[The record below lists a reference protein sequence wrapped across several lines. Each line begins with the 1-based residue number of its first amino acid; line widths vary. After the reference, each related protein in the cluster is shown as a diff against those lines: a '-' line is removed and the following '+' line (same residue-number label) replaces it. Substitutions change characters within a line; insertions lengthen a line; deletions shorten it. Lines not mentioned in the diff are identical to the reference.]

1 MNRRLALCIAG
12 TIALG
17 LWSNVWSNV
26 AFAADAAVATTDS
39 EARLEALCAKA
50 KPAFVFI
57 AGGSG
62 VVIQPD
68 GLMLTN
74 THVIENGKEFDVRLG
89 TGRHY
94 AARLLGRDVFGD
106 LAVLQLVAKDGEP
119 FPFLELG
126 DSDALQVGEPA
137 MAIGNPFGLGLV
149 DQHPTFTFGIISAV
163 RQFQGRYTECIV
175 TDAEVNPGN
184 SGGPLINMAGQV
196 VGINGQ
202 ISTRWGL
209 RSNTGLGYAISA
221 RQVRM
226 WLPLLK
232 AANGGNVNHGRPV
245 GIELQ
250 RAAADSADSL
260 VIKGVEKGTTAE
272 SAGFQASDRI
282 VAWDG
287 QKIPN
292 AIRLLSLVGMYPAG
306 HEVAVEVR
314 RGEENVKLTV
324 TLVDPDRKPAAKPDK
339 PATAGGD
346 SPKKDPLPAEPPP
359 KESEPKKK
367 EQDKGTEKIKDA
379 EPAGDA
385 DAKNPI
391 KPKGP

>member
-1 MNRRLALCIAG
+1 MIRRLTLGSVSTILLVLG
-12 TIALG
+12 TG
-17 LWSNVWSNV
+17 V
-26 AFAADAAVATTDS
+26 AFADAAPANTVS
-39 EARLEALCAKA
+39 ETKLEALCAKV

-89 TGRHY
+89 TGRHFK
-94 AARLLGRDVFGD
+94 ARLLGRDVFGD
-106 LAVLQLVAKDGEP
+106 LAVLQLDRKDDEP

-245 GIELQ
+245 GIDLQ
-250 RAAADSADSL
+250 RAAPDSPDSL
-260 VIKGVEKGTTAE
+260 VIKGVEKGRTAE
-272 SAGFQASDRI
+272 SAGFQANDRI
-282 VAWDG
+282 LAWDG
-287 QKIPN
+287 LKVPN

-306 HEVAVEVR
+306 HTVPVEVR
-314 RGEENVKLTV
+314 RGDQDVSLTV
-324 TLVDPDRKPAAKPDK
+324 TLVDPDLRSNAKPEKPASD
-339 PATAGGD
+339 GGD
-346 SPKKDPLPAEPPP
+346 APKKETRPAAPPAKAAPP
-359 KESEPKKK
+359 KEK
-367 EQDKGTEKIKDA
+367 EKIHDA
-379 EPAGDA
+379 GPSPDSGD
-385 DAKNPI
+385 KNLI
-391 KPKGP
+391 QPKGS